1 MQKLFE
7 AGQSTSLTPLP
18 LSRLTTDA
26 LTDALSPSQLEY
38 IVLDL
43 MKDSKKRNLLDL
55 PEARL
60 ALFKLLTVPAVR
72 SRLVSGDT
80 KLVLY

>member
-1 MQKLFE
+1 MPPSPSS
-7 AGQSTSLTPLP
+7 AV
-18 LSRLTTDA
+18 RLMIYSV
-26 LTDALSPSQLEY
+26 TDALSPLQLKF

-60 ALFKLLTVPAVR
+60 ALFKLLAVPAVR
-72 SRLVSGDT
+72 ARLVSGDT

>member
-7 AGQSTSLTPLP
+7 AGQSVPLLP
-18 LSRLTTDA
+18 LSSATLTTDVW
-26 LTDALSPSQLEY
+26 TDALSPLQLTF

-60 ALFKLLTVPAVR
+60 ALFRLLAVPAVR